1 MNKGMLTVGI
11 ILLMIIILLL
21 INIINN
27 YETGGELDYYL
38 VKETTEAAM
47 QDAIDVEY
55 YRMNS
60 LIRIDKEKFVENF
73 LRRFAD
79 NVDSTRS
86 YNIKF
91 YDINEV
97 PPKVSVKVSSVSSSF
112 NIANTSNNAAEI
124 VDTIDIILIGGVG
137 NGTGTTG
144 GSESICCLHFDDAFK
159 NYIISNDVSNYTY
172 LQDWKNDRANGK
184 DGNFRE
190 AISKQFPWITSQK
203 SISGLSSQLNSEPF
217 FKEAVANN
225 WVYIINNT
233 TSCS

>member
-1 MNKGMLTVGI
+1 MKSSYWAYWL
-11 ILLMIIILLL
+11 ILLGVFIIGVMMLV
-21 INIINN
+21 NSAT
-27 YETGGELDYYL
+27 TGSTQDYYML
-38 VKETTEAAM
+38 KEVTQASM
-47 QDAIDVEY
+47 IDAIDYSY
-55 YRMNS
+55 YRLYGDVRMS
-60 LIRIDKEKFVENF
+60 EQKFAENF
-73 LRRFAD
+73 IRRFAE
-79 NVDSTRS
+79 STTLAKN
-86 YNIKF
+86 YTVEF
-91 YDINEV
+91 YDIHEV

-159 NYIISNDVSNYTY
+159 NYIISNDVSNYSY

-203 SISGLSSQLNSEPF
+203 SINGLSSQLNSEPF